1 MIPNTDATQR
11 VKINSSGTPQTPA
24 PSRKATPA
32 EASPRRRVDAE
43 KAKKR
48 RKEQITLIILCSV
61 ILLLLIAVI
70 IAVIFLFGG
79 TKDNGLI
86 LNNVYAAGVNLG
98 NMTKE
103 QAKER
108 LESIADEYAELPL
121 SVQVLDTKVE
131 LTPDKTGATL
141 DIDAVADAAYDY
153 GRTGSRSEQQKAKD
167 QAATTSHTISIIPY
181 LNLNEEYISQV
192 VAQIGDQYSS
202 LRTDPVVTITGPE
215 APQTQ
220 DDYDTSI
227 VFQTMTIK
235 LGTAQYGLSIR
246 DLYDQILDAYNS
258 RLFQVVGECSVDPPE
273 SPEIQIQNIYN
284 QYCRKPVDA
293 QIDGNYNVTPE
304 VYGYGFTMEAVMEQV
319 SAAAY
324 GSTITV
330 PMSYIEPDITAE
342 KLAGDLFQ
350 DTLGSC
356 IINTGDT
363 SAELA
368 ANMKIVLELL
378 NNKVLKAGE
387 TFSFND
393 LVGEITVQKGYKRVY
408 DFNGSKWE
416 EKVGGGITKISS
428 ALYYC
433 ALLGDLE
440 ILERHSHVYAPTYMA
455 FGTDADIAYGNKDL
469 RFRNNTPD
477 PIRIIAEFK
486 DGILKLTMLG
496 TDIKTYT
503 VEIFHVIES
512 TFEGKTLYQ
521 AMDADNAGGLVDGQV
536 LQESITG
543 YAINVYM
550 KCTYASDAA
559 GTEPGNTSDT
569 LIGKTYYAKRNALIV
584 KINTPLIP
592 EPDPIPPQD
601 SIPSDSIF

>member
-11 VKINSSGTPQTPA
+11 VKIDSSGTPQTPA
-24 PSRKATPA
+24 ASRKATPA
-32 EASPRRRVDAE
+32 EVAQRRRNDAE

-48 RKEQITLIILCSV
+48 RKEQTALIILCSV

-70 IAVIFLFGG
+70 VAVIFLFGG

-98 NMTKE
+98 NMTPE

-108 LESIADEYAELPL
+108 LESIADEYAELSM
-121 SVQVLDTKVE
+121 SVQVLDTTVE
-131 LTPDKTGATL
+131 LSPSKTGARL
-141 DIDAVADAAYDY
+141 DIDAVVDAAYDY

-167 QAATTSHTISIIPY
+167 QAATTSHTISIIPF

-192 VAQIGDQYSS
+192 VAQIGNQYSS
-202 LRTDPVVTITGPE
+202 LRTDPVVTITGSE
-215 APQTQ
+215 APETQ
-220 DDYDTSI
+220 EIYDTTM
-227 VFQTMTIK
+227 VFQTMAIK
-235 LGTAQYGLSIR
+235 LGTAQYGLSTN
-246 DLYDQILDAYNS
+246 DLYEQILDAYNS

-284 QYCRKPVDA
+284 QYCRAPIDA

-324 GSTITV
+324 GATITV
-330 PMSYIEPDITAE
+330 PMTYIEPDITAE

-350 DTLGSC
+350 DILGSC
-356 IINTGDT
+356 VIDTGDT

-368 ANMKIVLELL
+368 ANMKLVLDLL

-393 LVGEITVQKGYKRVY
+393 LVGELTVQRGYKKVY
-408 DFNGSKWE
+408 DFNGAKWE
-416 EKVGGGITKISS
+416 EKVGGGVSKISS

-440 ILERHSHVYAPTYMA
+440 ILERHSHIYAPTYMA
-455 FGTDADIAYGNKDL
+455 LGTDADIAFGTKDL

-477 PIRIIAEFK
+477 PIRIIAEFN
-486 DGILKLTMLG
+486 DGKLELTMLG
-496 TDIKTYT
+496 TDVKTYT
-503 VEIFHVIES
+503 VEIFHVVES
-512 TFEGKTLYQ
+512 TTEGKTLYQ
-521 AMDADNAGGLVDGQV
+521 SMDANNAGGLVDGQV
-536 LQESITG
+536 LQEAITG
-543 YAINVYM
+543 YTINVYM
-550 KCTYASDAA
+550 KCTYESDAA
-559 GTEPGNTSDT
+559 GSEPGNTSDT
-569 LIGKTYYAKRNALIV
+569 LIGKTYYAKRNALVV
-584 KINTPLIP
+584 KINTPMIP
-592 EPDPIPPQD
+592 DPNPIPPFD
-601 SIPSDSIF
+601 SIPSN